1 MLAITNR
8 EMQMSTTTLM
18 NYSTRDFANNDD
30 LQLYLERQDAAFS
43 PEVTKLFT
51 DAGMLRRVVTR
62 IWNKQ
67 HAFRVGILFEYRDQ
81 AAFEDC
87 KPLLE
92 QYYLSAVEGL
102 ATKVEG
108 SRGVVVH
115 EFVSDE
121 FQD

>member
-1 MLAITNR
+1 
-8 EMQMSTTTLM
+8 MSNTALM
-18 NYSTRDFANNDD
+18 NYSIRDFANNED
-30 LQLYLERQDAAFS
+30 LKLYLERQDAAFS